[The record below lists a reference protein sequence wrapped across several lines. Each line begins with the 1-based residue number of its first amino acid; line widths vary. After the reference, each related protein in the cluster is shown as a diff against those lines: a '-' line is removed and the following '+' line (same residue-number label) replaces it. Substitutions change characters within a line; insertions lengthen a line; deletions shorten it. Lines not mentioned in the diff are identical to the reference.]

1 MTKTRDLIVL
11 LDFGAQYSQ
20 LIARRVRAEHVYC
33 EIVPYNMPAEQIA
46 AMDPSGIIFSGGPA
60 SVLDDDS
67 PRCDDRIF
75 DLGIPILGICYGM
88 QLMAHMLRGKVEIP
102 QQREY
107 GSVEVEV
114 LSEGQLLEG
123 IQGRLQTWM
132 SHTLQVSQPPQGFQI
147 LARSEHCDCAVF
159 ENQARHCY
167 GLQFHPEVT
176 HTPRG
181 REIFRNFLFKICGC
195 RGDWQM
201 QSYASEAIA
210 SIRQQIGDKQVLLGL
225 SGGVDSS
232 VVAALLHRAVG
243 DQLTAVFVNHG
254 LMRKDEPEEIEAVFR
269 PLLGEKLIMVD
280 ASQRFLQKLAGIT
293 DPETKRKII
302 GSEFIEVF
310 AQTARSLGHLDF
322 LAQGTIYPD
331 VVESSSATG
340 MVIKSHHNVGGL
352 PQDLPFCGIVEPLRP
367 LFKDE
372 VRQLGAELGLPEH
385 IIWRPPFPGPGL
397 AIRIIGDVTEDKL
410 VIVRESDAILREEI
424 VASGLGRQASQYF
437 TILSGLRS
445 VGVMGDERSYD
456 YTVVIRAVNTDDF
469 MTADWVRIPYDILDK
484 IARRIV
490 NEVRHVN
497 RVVYDITSKP
507 PASIEWE

>member
-1 MTKTRDLIVL
+1 MKSKRDLIVL

-20 LIARRVRAEHVYC
+20 LIARRVRAEQVYC
-33 EIVPYNMPAEQIA
+33 EIVPYNTPAAKIA
-46 AMDPSGIIFSGGPA
+46 AMSPKGIIFSGGPA
-60 SVLDDDS
+60 SVLDVGS
-67 PRCDDRIF
+67 PRCDEAIF
-75 DLGIPILGICYGM
+75 DLGVPILGICYGM
-88 QLMAHMLRGKVEIP
+88 QLMAHMLHGKVEIP
-102 QQREY
+102 DEREY
-107 GSVEVEV
+107 GQVEVEV
-114 LSEGQLLEG
+114 KDEGQLL
-123 IQGRLQTWM
+123 QGLKGRIKTWM
-132 SHTLQVSQPPQGFQI
+132 SHTLQVSIPPQGFNI
-147 LARSEHCDCAVF
+147 LATTAHCDCAAF
-159 ENQARHCY
+159 ENRERRFY

-181 REIFRNFLFKICGC
+181 KEIFKNFLFNICGC
-195 RGDWQM
+195 SGDWQM
-201 QSYASEAIA
+201 KSYADEAIA
-210 SIRQQIGDKQVLLGL
+210 AIRQQVGDKQVLLGL

-232 VVAALLHRAVG
+232 VVATLLHKAVG

-254 LMRKDEPEEIEAVFR
+254 LMRKNEPEEIEAVFR

-280 ASQRFLQKLAGIT
+280 ASERFLAKLAGVT

-310 AQTARSLGHLDF
+310 AETARSLGRLDF

-340 MVIKSHHNVGGL
+340 TVIKSHHNVGGL
-352 PQDLPFCGIVEPLRP
+352 PKDLPFCGIVEPLRL

-372 VRQLGAELGLPEH
+372 VRELGTELGLPEH
-385 IIWRPPFPGPGL
+385 MVWRPPFPGPGL
-397 AIRIIGDVTEDKL
+397 AIRIIGDITADKL
-410 VIVRESDAILREEI
+410 LIVRESDAILREEI
-424 VASGLGRQASQYF
+424 VASGLGREASQYF
-437 TILSGLRS
+437 TVLTGLRS

-456 YTVVIRAVNTDDF
+456 YTIAIRAVNTDDF
-469 MTADWVRIPYDILDK
+469 MTADWLKIPYDILDK
-484 IARRIV
+484 ISRRIV